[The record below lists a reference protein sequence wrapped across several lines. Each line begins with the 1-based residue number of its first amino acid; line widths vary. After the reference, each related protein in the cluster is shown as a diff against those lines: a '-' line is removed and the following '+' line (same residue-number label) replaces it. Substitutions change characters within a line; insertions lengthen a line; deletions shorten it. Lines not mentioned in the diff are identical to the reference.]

1 MNLRGFDSPAW
12 RGFANTCEPEERE
25 KGREALRTLKQVIAE
40 ITRDAP
46 SARVMGGERYYA
58 RIEIPGSGGAHATLY
73 LGEPDESGTAATYH
87 DADDKGRRVTFQRG
101 SAREEEVIKVL
112 ANFLVLHEVIRDR
125 REKMKK
131 KEGA

>member
-1 MNLRGFDSPAW
+1 M
-12 RGFANTCEPEERE
+12 
-25 KGREALRTLKQVIAE
+25 RTIQQFIAE

-46 SARVMGGERYYA
+46 SARVMGGERSYA

-73 LGEPDESGTAATYH
+73 LGGPDESGIAATYH
-87 DADDKGRRVTFQRG
+87 DADDKGRKVTFQRG
-101 SAREEEVIKVL
+101 SAREEEVIVAL

-125 REKMKK
+125 RERAEK